1 MPYKAFSLEAK
12 LVANRFCASN
22 QVSFLKGPAVHV
34 ILGRD
39 EEGEEKRGMLFT
51 KVPTTKAIIKQCYL
65 MGLLCLCK
73 GCRE

>member
-22 QVSFLKGPAVHV
+22 MLCFLKGLAVHT

-51 KVPTTKAIIKQCYL
+51 KVPNY
-65 MGLLCLCK
+65 K
-73 GCRE
+73 GHN